1 VSRAESQPLPRRKIY
16 TVSELTR
23 EIKKQLEGE
32 FYDVWVAGELSNFK
46 SHSSGHYY
54 FTLKDERSQ
63 LAAVMFRSDNRTLKF
78 RPADGL
84 MVLARGF
91 ITLYEPQ
98 GKYQLQVAQ
107 LEPRGKGALQLAFE
121 QLKEKLAREGLFAP
135 ERKRPLPQ
143 LPKRIGIVTSPSG
156 AAIRDICR
164 ILHRRF
170 PNLEVLL
177 YPAQVQGDLA
187 AFEIATGVQVL
198 NRLGGFDVLIVGRG
212 GGSMEDLQPFNEE
225 SVARAIASSKIPVIS
240 AVGHETDFTIADFVA
255 DVRAPTPSAA
265 AEMVVA
271 RKEDMAERV
280 ENLGRRLEDGLRFRL
295 QSLSGRVARLTE
307 HRSFLAVRH
316 QVVLRAQQADEALL
330 RCHSLLERRLGDAS
344 RELVSLR
351 HRLEAFRLDRRV
363 AETQTRLDHLQVLLE
378 ARVRAGLT
386 AARQRLGEDGARLSA
401 LSPLAVLGRGY
412 SLTWDATGRLL
423 RDASAARPGDALRVT
438 LHRGELDCRVETS
451 RPAREGEDH
460 ERETEGL

>member
-1 VSRAESQPLPRRKIY
+1 LKPQPLPSRTIY

-23 EIKKQLEGE
+23 QIKQQLEIE
-32 FYDVWVAGELSNFK
+32 FYDVWVAGEVSNFK
-46 SHSSGHYY
+46 SHASSGHYY

-63 LAAVMFRSDNRTLKF
+63 LSAVMFRTANRLLKF
-78 RPADGL
+78 RLADGL
-84 MVLARGF
+84 MVVAHGF
-91 ITLYEPQ
+91 LTLYEPQ
-98 GKYQLQVAQ
+98 GKYQLQVEQ

-121 QLKEKLAREGLFAP
+121 QLKERLSREGLFAP
-135 ERKRPLPQ
+135 ERKRPLPL
-143 LPKRIGIVTSPSG
+143 LPQRIGIVTSPSG

-187 AFEIATGVQVL
+187 AFEIAKGIQVL

-212 GGSMEDLQPFNEE
+212 GGSMEDLWPFNEE

-240 AVGHETDFTIADFVA
+240 AVGHEVDFTIADFVA
-255 DVRAPTPSAA
+255 DRRAPTPSAA
-265 AEMVVA
+265 AELVVA
-271 RKEDMAERV
+271 RKEDMAEGV
-280 ENLGRRLEDGLRFRL
+280 AALGRRLHDGVRFRME
-295 QSLSGRVARLTE
+295 SLAGRVARLSE
-307 HRSFLAVRH
+307 HQSFLAVRH
-316 QVVLRAQQADEALL
+316 QVERRAQRVDEAVF
-330 RCHSLLERRLGDAS
+330 RSRSLLERQLSEARRHLDS
-344 RELVSLR
+344 SQ

-363 AETQTRLDHLQVLLE
+363 AESLARLQHLRVLLADRAK
-378 ARVRAGLT
+378 ARLYGYR
-386 AARQRLGEDGARLSA
+386 RELGEAGARLSA

-412 SLTWDATGRLL
+412 SLTWDGSGRLL
-423 RDASAARPGDALRVT
+423 RDASAVQPGDPVRVT

-460 ERETEGL
+460 DSETEGL